1 MTTFKFQVGQKYMM
15 LNHPVTV
22 TRRTDKTIWFDFYGE
37 TFSRRVKLLENKEY
51 VDYDQH
57 HSIFS
62 PNETSNESQDD
73 VTESQDNQDE
83 LVKTYEVST
92 VEGLENDDNPEYCIH
107 EVTSYSLDSAIE
119 MVKYRLIAQ
128 SIRFKIL
135 GVCEVVPKVE
145 NNEWL
150 EF

>member
-73 VTESQDNQDE
+73 VTESQDNQDD

-92 VEGLENDDNPEYCIH
+92 VEGLENDDQPEYNAYI
-107 EVTSYSLDSAIE
+107 VTAPNPNTALETIKTRLMSQKTRFTVIDVSEAPTMIE
-119 MVKYRLIAQ
+119 DD
-128 SIRFKIL
+128 
-135 GVCEVVPKVE
+135 
-145 NNEWL
+145 EWL

>member
-1 MTTFKFQVGQKYMM
+1 MTTKFKAGQKYMM

-73 VTESQDNQDE
+73 VTEPQYNQDE
-83 LVKTYEVST
+83 LVKTIKRNKERLNKSLLQLAA
-92 VEGLENDDNPEYCIH
+92 LEEYQ
-107 EVTSYSLDSAIE
+107 ELTYD
-119 MVKYRLIAQ
+119 RLLHNINSIAEDIKRLEA
-128 SIRFKIL
+128 SKI
-135 GVCEVVPKVE
+135 
-145 NNEWL
+145 
-150 EF
+150 

>member
-73 VTESQDNQDE
+73 VTEPQYNQDE
-83 LVKTYEVST
+83 LVKTIKRNKERLNKSLLQLAA
-92 VEGLENDDNPEYCIH
+92 LEEYQ
-107 EVTSYSLDSAIE
+107 ELTYD
-119 MVKYRLIAQ
+119 RLLHNINSIAEDIKRLEA
-128 SIRFKIL
+128 SKI
-135 GVCEVVPKVE
+135 
-145 NNEWL
+145 
-150 EF
+150 